1 MARYSKEEKALML
14 YSLSLM
20 QGETNIWSEETRN
33 KLSNLINKVDTP
45 FYNGTGRYDDS
56 YSRYIES
63 WEAEGIYD

>member
-20 QGETNIWSEETRN
+20 QGETAIWNDETHE

>member
-1 MARYSKEEKALML
+1 ML

-45 FYNGTGRYDDS
+45 FYNGTGMYDDS
-56 YSRYIES
+56 YGRYIES
-63 WEAEGIYD
+63 WEAAGIYD

>member
-20 QGETNIWSEETRN
+20 QGNSDLWSEETHE
-33 KLSNLINKVDTP
+33 KLSKLINKVDTP
-45 FYNGTGRYDDS
+45 FYDNAGSYNDS
-56 YSRYIES
+56 YLKFQES